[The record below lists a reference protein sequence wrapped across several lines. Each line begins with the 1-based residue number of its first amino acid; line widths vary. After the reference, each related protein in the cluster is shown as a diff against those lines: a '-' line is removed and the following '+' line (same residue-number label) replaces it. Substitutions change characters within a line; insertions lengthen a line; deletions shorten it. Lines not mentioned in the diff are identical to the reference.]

1 MVRNNTE
8 VKRKYY
14 KKVNRIYLLLFSND
28 TKFKKKKS
36 LEHIVI
42 RDSTFLHLSLPPRN
56 HLPFIPVEN
65 TSKIFQLIDL
75 FDPLRC
81 CAPTPTLELYIYI
94 YIYVA
99 IKPWPCKFVHSR
111 EFDGKNYSATA
122 QLRDENPQQ
131 GLERHT

>member
-1 MVRNNTE
+1 MVRNNSG

-14 KKVNRIYLLLFSND
+14 KKVNNRIYLLLFSND

-75 FDPLRC
+75 FDPLLRTYTY
-81 CAPTPTLELYIYI
+81 ARALYIYI
-94 YIYVA
+94 HVA